1 MALIVS
7 TSLLGGCA
15 ITDNQGSIVLKVAQA
30 SNENEQLA
38 THRFESERKISKD
51 FQKQLYQ
58 DLQIFRGLV
67 IYLQLVSMVIT
78 MANGLMRTFQSTHQ
92 ATEVF

>member
-1 MALIVS
+1 MEIL
-7 TSLLGGCA
+7 
-15 ITDNQGSIVLKVAQA
+15 SI
-30 SNENEQLA
+30 
-38 THRFESERKISKD
+38 KD

-58 DLQIFRGLV
+58 DLQIFHGLD

-92 ATEVF
+92 ATEAF